1 MRSKYKLSFS
11 VLKRYLCFDLMST
24 QPQEQPGHPVLSFRV
39 SQMVI
44 VEVIPGLVLEEDE
57 RDEREDVADD
67 AQHAAD
73 KEHDATHPEFEP
85 VVEEHDFTEIHLKAC
100 T

>member
-1 MRSKYKLSFS
+1 
-11 VLKRYLCFDLMST
+11 MST
-24 QPQEQPGHPVLSFRV
+24 QPQEQPERSPSTVI

-44 VEVIPGLVLEEDE
+44 VKVIPGLVLEEDE

-67 AQHAAD
+67 AQDAAD

-85 VVEEHDFTEIHLKAC
+85 MVAGHEFTAQIDRIYGHFQITLLR
-100 T
+100 